1 MKDDVK
7 AIFAS
12 GSWPCPDSSSP
23 MNETQRQEKYE
34 KQTEELYAAI
44 GRFAVKFEHVCHAMH
59 SGIASILQGDELQS
73 QRFANAVLEGLTAE
87 PLRRI
92 FSALVAEV
100 RGDQLVD
107 NEKRIFAN
115 ILKRITELTERRND
129 IIHRMWFVGWAA
141 PADEDFSK
149 VAGWKFANT
158 NKGVEF
164 RALEYTAADFDL
176 RSVEAEEL
184 ATLIDRLNGCLH
196 LGRPFANNFLLE
208 TDGTVR
214 PPKT

>member
-1 MKDDVK
+1 
-7 AIFAS
+7 
-12 GSWPCPDSSSP
+12 

-34 KQTEELYAAI
+34 QQTEQLYAAI

-59 SGIASILQGDELQS
+59 SGIASILQRDGLQS

-100 RGDQLVD
+100 RGVQLVD
-107 NEKRIFAN
+107 NEKQILAN
-115 ILKRITELTERRND
+115 ILKRITQLTESRND
-129 IIHRMWFVGWAA
+129 IIHRMWFVGWAS

-149 VAGWKFANT
+149 VAGWKFKNT

-164 RALEYTAADFDL
+164 RGLDYTAADFDSL
-176 RSVEAEEL
+176 SEQADEL
-184 ATLIDRLNGCLH
+184 ATLINRLVGCLF
-196 LGRPFANNFLLE
+196 LSRPFVENFILE
-208 TDGTVR
+208 SDGTVR
-214 PPKT
+214 PPNASASSKT